1 MNNIVQ
7 RITSDSQEVKQTTDV
22 LQQAKA
28 TRQQRHP
35 NTVANL
41 KTPTKEE
48 PNLRHMLARQA
59 LHRIFVSTIFVFNMA
74 VISWTRTV

>member
-35 NTVANL
+35 NTQANL

-48 PNLRHMLARQA
+48 PNLRHKLSQTGPSLEYSFRQYS
-59 LHRIFVSTIFVFNMA
+59 LST
-74 VISWTRTV
+74 WQ